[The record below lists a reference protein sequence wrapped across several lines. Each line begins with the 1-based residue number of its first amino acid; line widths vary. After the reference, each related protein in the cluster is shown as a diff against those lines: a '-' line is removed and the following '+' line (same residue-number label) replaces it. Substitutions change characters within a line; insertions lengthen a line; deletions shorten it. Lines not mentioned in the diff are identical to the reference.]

1 MRIVRTLKHLL
12 ASIFVNL
19 TGWGKGDHTQA
30 VSQEILR
37 FQPDTVLLERAKPPL
52 GARITLYFLAALI
65 ILSILWSFLGK
76 IDKIVVAEG
85 KIATVSTPV
94 ILQSYSISIV
104 KDIKVTMGQKVK
116 KDELLVVLDPTFAQA
131 DMSQLQERAMSLTI
145 HCSRLQCELD
155 GLPFP
160 PAKEGEQGAQNSS
173 EQRELRVQADIYS
186 SRHEEY
192 SSRVRTF
199 DEQRKKLSTGIE
211 ATIAD
216 LKRRRERLKIFAEFE
231 DMRRKLYEQGIEA
244 RAGYLEVKKDRLTV
258 ESDVLRLESS
268 IQEQKFELS
277 AVESDRAAYITGWR
291 SATAQEMVSVRRDLD
306 QTVEQL
312 SKAKKMG
319 DLVNIRAPMDA
330 VVLEVAKRNS
340 GSVVDEAE
348 TLVTLVPANAPL
360 EIEAEIQPQ
369 DVGYV
374 HAGQTARVKLMTLP
388 FQQHGK
394 IDATLVAV
402 SEDSFLKK
410 TGTGEQNVYRG
421 KLALPPNPLET
432 LRNLHA
438 GFALLPGMAATV
450 EINVGERRII
460 EYFLYP
466 ILAGFDQGLRE
477 PR

>member
-1 MRIVRTLKHLL
+1 MVSVIALKNLL
-12 ASIFVNL
+12 ARGIERLAGF
-19 TGWGKGDHTQA
+19 GKADRAQA
-30 VSQEILR
+30 VSQDILR

-52 GARITLYFLAALI
+52 GARVTLYTLSVLI
-65 ILSILWSFLGK
+65 IFTVLWSVFGK

-85 KIATVSTPV
+85 KIVTVSTPV

-104 KDIKVTMGQKVK
+104 KDIKVTMGQIVK
-116 KDELLVVLDPTFAQA
+116 KGELLVVLDPTFAQA
-131 DMSQLQERAMSLTI
+131 DMSQLQERSTSLKI

-155 GLPFP
+155 DQPFP
-160 PAKEGEQGAQNSS
+160 PAQEDTQGELSAS
-173 EQRELRVQADIYS
+173 EQRELRMQADIYR

-192 SSRVRTF
+192 ISRVRTF
-199 DEQRKKLSTGIE
+199 DEQRKKLSTAIE

-216 LKRRRERLKIFAEFE
+216 LKRRKERLKIFAEFE

-277 AVESDRAAYITGWR
+277 GIESDRAAYITGWR
-291 SATAQEMVSVRRDLD
+291 SSTAQEMVSIRRDLD
-306 QTVEQL
+306 QAVEQL
-312 SKAKKMG
+312 SKAQKMG
-319 DLVNIRAPMDA
+319 ELVNIRAPMDA

-348 TLVTLVPANAPL
+348 ALVTLVPANAPL
-360 EIEAEIQPQ
+360 EVEAEIQPQ

-374 HAGQTARVKLMTLP
+374 HAGQTARVKLATLP

-394 IDATLVAV
+394 IDATLLAV

-410 TGTGEQNVYRG
+410 SGLNEQNIYRG
-421 KLALPPNPLET
+421 KLKLPSKPLET
-432 LRNLHA
+432 LRNLPA
-438 GFALLPGMAATV
+438 GFTLLPGMTATV

>member
-1 MRIVRTLKHLL
+1 MFSVRNLMDSL
-12 ASIFVNL
+12 AKIIERL
-19 TGWGKGDHTQA
+19 ADWGNGDHAQA
-30 VSQEILR
+30 ISQEILR

-52 GARITLYFLAALI
+52 GARMTLYILAILI
-65 ILSILWSFLGK
+65 ILTILWSIFGK

-85 KIATVSTPV
+85 KIVTVSTPV

-104 KDIKVTMGQKVK
+104 KDIKVTMGQIVK
-116 KDELLVVLDPTFAQA
+116 KGELLVVLDPTFAQA
-131 DMSQLQERAMSLTI
+131 DMSQLQERTTSLKI
-145 HCSRLQCELD
+145 HYSRLQCELD
-155 GLPFP
+155 DLHFP
-160 PAKEGEQGAQNSS
+160 PAQEDAQGELNAS
-173 EQRELRVQADIYS
+173 ELRELRMQADIYR

-192 SSRVRTF
+192 VARVRTF
-199 DEQRKKLSTGIE
+199 DEQRKKLSTAID

-216 LKRRRERLKIFAEFE
+216 LKRRKERLKIFTEFE
-231 DMRRKLYEQGIEA
+231 EMRRKLYEQGIEA

-277 AVESDRAAYITGWR
+277 GIESDRAAYITGWR
-291 SATAQEMVSVRRDLD
+291 SSTAQEMVSIRRDLD
-306 QTVEQL
+306 QAVEQL
-312 SKAKKMG
+312 SKAQKMG
-319 DLVNIRAPMDA
+319 ELVNIRAPMDA

-340 GSVVDEAE
+340 GSVVNEAE
-348 TLVTLVPANAPL
+348 ALVTLVPANALL
-360 EIEAEIQPQ
+360 EVEAEIQPQ

-374 HAGQTARVKLMTLP
+374 HAGQTARVKLATLP

-394 IDATLVAV
+394 IDATLMAV

-410 TGTGEQNVYRG
+410 SGLNEQNIYRG
-421 KLALPPNPLET
+421 KLVLPHNPLKM
-432 LRNLHA
+432 LRNLPA
-438 GFALLPGMAATV
+438 GFALLPGMTATV

-466 ILAGFDQGLRE
+466 ILAGFDRGLRE

>member
-1 MRIVRTLKHLL
+1 
-12 ASIFVNL
+12 
-19 TGWGKGDHTQA
+19 
-30 VSQEILR
+30 
-37 FQPDTVLLERAKPPL
+37 
-52 GARITLYFLAALI
+52 
-65 ILSILWSFLGK
+65 
-76 IDKIVVAEG
+76 
-85 KIATVSTPV
+85 
-94 ILQSYSISIV
+94 
-104 KDIKVTMGQKVK
+104 MGQKVK

-432 LRNLHA
+432 LRNLPA

>member
-1 MRIVRTLKHLL
+1 MFSARGLKDFFAKVIENL
-12 ASIFVNL
+12 ADRGN
-19 TGWGKGDHTQA
+19 GDHTLA

-52 GARITLYFLAALI
+52 GARMTLYILAALI
-65 ILSILWSFLGK
+65 FLTILWSVFGK

-85 KIATVSTPV
+85 KIVTVSTPV
-94 ILQSYSISIV
+94 ILQAYSISIV

-116 KDELLVVLDPTFAQA
+116 IGELLVVLDPTFAQA
-131 DMSQLQERAMSLTI
+131 DMSQLQERTTSLKI
-145 HCSRLQCELD
+145 HYSRLQCELD
-155 GLPFP
+155 DQPFP
-160 PAKEGEQGAQNSS
+160 PVQEDVQGEPNSS
-173 EQRELRVQADIYS
+173 EQRELRMQADIYR

-192 SSRVRTF
+192 ASRVRTF
-199 DEQRKKLSTGIE
+199 DEQRKKLSTAIE

-216 LKRRRERLKIFAEFE
+216 LKRRKERLKIFAEFE

-277 AVESDRAAYITGWR
+277 GIESDRAAYITGWR
-291 SATAQEMVSVRRDLD
+291 SSTAQEMVSIRRDLD
-306 QTVEQL
+306 QAVEQL
-312 SKAKKMG
+312 SKAQKMG
-319 DLVNIRAPMDA
+319 ELVNIRAPMDA

-340 GSVVDEAE
+340 GSVVNEAE
-348 TLVTLVPANAPL
+348 ALVTLVPANALL
-360 EIEAEIQPQ
+360 EVEAEIQPQ

-374 HAGQTARVKLMTLP
+374 HAGQTARVKLATLP

-394 IDATLVAV
+394 IDATLLAV

-410 TGTGEQNVYRG
+410 AGLNEQNIYRG
-421 KLALPPNPLET
+421 KLKLPHNPLET
-432 LRNLHA
+432 LRNLPA
-438 GFALLPGMAATV
+438 GFTLLPGMAATV

>member
-1 MRIVRTLKHLL
+1 MFSVRNLMGSL
-12 ASIFVNL
+12 AKIIEKL
-19 TGWGKGDHTQA
+19 TDWGNGDHTQTI
-30 VSQEILR
+30 SQEILR

-52 GARITLYFLAALI
+52 GARMTLYILAILI
-65 ILSILWSFLGK
+65 ILTILWSIFGK
-76 IDKIVVAEG
+76 IDKIVVADG
-85 KIATVSTPV
+85 KIVTVSTPV

-104 KDIKVTMGQKVK
+104 KDIKVTMGQIVK
-116 KDELLVVLDPTFAQA
+116 KGELLIVLDPTFAQA
-131 DMSQLQERAMSLTI
+131 DMSQLQERTTSLKI
-145 HCSRLQCELD
+145 HYSRLQCELD
-155 GLPFP
+155 DQPFP
-160 PAKEGEQGAQNSS
+160 PAQEDAQGELNAS
-173 EQRELRVQADIYS
+173 ELRELRMQADIYR

-192 SSRVRTF
+192 VARVRTF
-199 DEQRKKLSTGIE
+199 DEQRKKLSTAIE

-216 LKRRRERLKIFAEFE
+216 LKRRKERLKIFAEFE
-231 DMRRKLYEQGIEA
+231 EMRRKLYEQGIEA

-277 AVESDRAAYITGWR
+277 GIESDRAAYITGWR
-291 SATAQEMVSVRRDLD
+291 SSTAQEMVSIRRDLD
-306 QTVEQL
+306 QAVEQL
-312 SKAKKMG
+312 SKAQKMG
-319 DLVNIRAPMDA
+319 ELVNIRAPMDA

-340 GSVVDEAE
+340 GSVVNEAE
-348 TLVTLVPANAPL
+348 ALVTLVPANALL
-360 EIEAEIQPQ
+360 EVEAEIQPQ

-374 HAGQTARVKLMTLP
+374 HAGQTARVKLATLP

-394 IDATLVAV
+394 IDATLMAV

-410 TGTGEQNVYRG
+410 SGLNEQNIYRG
-421 KLALPPNPLET
+421 KLTLPPKPLEM
-432 LRNLHA
+432 LRNLPA
-438 GFALLPGMAATV
+438 GFALLPGMTATV

>member
-1 MRIVRTLKHLL
+1 MFSVRALKDLL
-12 ASIFVNL
+12 TNVFGRAADL
-19 TGWGKGDHTQA
+19 GKGNHAQA

-37 FQPDTVLLERAKPPL
+37 FQPDTVLLDRAKPPL

-65 ILSILWSFLGK
+65 LITILWSIFGK

-85 KIATVSTPV
+85 KIVTVSTPV

-104 KDIKVTMGQKVK
+104 KEINVTMGQKVK
-116 KDELLVVLDPTFAQA
+116 KGELLVVLDPTFAQA
-131 DMSQLQERAMSLTI
+131 DMSQLQERSTSLKI
-145 HCSRLQCELD
+145 QYARLLCELD
-155 GLPFP
+155 GQPFP
-160 PAKEGEQGAQNSS
+160 PAKDEAQEEPSSS
-173 EQRELRVQADIYS
+173 ELRELRVQADIYS
-186 SRHEEY
+186 SRREEY
-192 SSRVRTF
+192 ASRVRTF
-199 DEQRKKLSTGIE
+199 DEQRKKLSTAIE

-216 LKRRRERLKIFAEFE
+216 LKSRKERLKIFTEFE
-231 DMRRKLYEQGIEA
+231 EMRRKLYEQGIEA

-268 IQEQKFELS
+268 IQEQKFEL
-277 AVESDRAAYITGWR
+277 ARVESDRAAYITGWR
-291 SATAQEMVSVRRDLD
+291 SATAQEMVSTRRDLD
-306 QTVEQL
+306 QAVEQL
-312 SKAKKMG
+312 SKAQKMG
-319 DLVNIRAPMDA
+319 ELVNIRAPMDA

-348 TLVTLVPANAPL
+348 ALVTLVPANAPL
-360 EIEAEIQPQ
+360 EVEAEIQPQ

-374 HAGQTARVKLMTLP
+374 HSGQTARVKLMTLP

-394 IDATLVAV
+394 IDATLFAV

-410 TGTGEQNVYRG
+410 SGPNEQNIYRG
-421 KLALPPNPLET
+421 KLSLPRNPLET
-432 LRNLHA
+432 LRNLPA
-438 GFALLPGMAATV
+438 GFTLLPGMAATV